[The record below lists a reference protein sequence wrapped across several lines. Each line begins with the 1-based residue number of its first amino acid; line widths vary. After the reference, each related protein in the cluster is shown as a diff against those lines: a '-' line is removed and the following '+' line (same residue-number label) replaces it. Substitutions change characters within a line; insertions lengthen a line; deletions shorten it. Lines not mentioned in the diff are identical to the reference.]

1 MHRNVATT
9 ATKAGG
15 TVSLM
20 RCFLVRLVDLALIV
34 IILAATPATASDPR
48 RSLQELR
55 HTRWTL
61 GDGAPASIQAITQDR
76 DGFLWLGTSTG
87 LYRFDG
93 LVFERILPVD
103 DVPRRSLQIT
113 ALLAAKN
120 GDIWVGYDVG
130 GIAVVRNGRLRS
142 ANPWTPDGGV
152 DAIVQGRD
160 GAIWVTA
167 DSRGEMLVS
176 RLKDG
181 RWMKIGPDQGFDT
194 GEMGSILAA
203 SDGSVYIAMPG
214 VHYRLRPGASR
225 FERLPSKGGPYASL
239 TESPDHKIWLAD
251 DTGLRRLDGG
261 GARISITSAN
271 TPFARRALR
280 SDRDGSLWLVAQ
292 DDGLTR
298 FRPVPDGLGFP
309 ERLTAEQG
317 LSSSLTLSM
326 FEDREGNIWVGTAS
340 GLDRFSA
347 TNIAQP
353 ALREGL
359 VTGFVRSRNG
369 DRLFVGGLSGIYRI
383 DAGRD
388 RPSLLFPKTS
398 VGVLCGDGQR
408 LLTFS
413 LEGHYRLDLTPAGSL
428 RKTTTVGDPLS
439 ISCVL
444 DDKGIF
450 WTGRDR
456 LYRLD
461 GARLVPAPGAAG
473 AKIGTLL
480 KLRLDRNGRLIYS
493 RPSTGF
499 RRYDGTSEQ
508 SIWPRDA
515 VTIGSI
521 STLAFSGDTILAGAA
536 GGVGRWDGRRFANL
550 RQRDYPFLA
559 DVAGILQTTDGS
571 TWMIGV
577 NGIVRVS
584 TAALNAA
591 FDRPGTALPFERF
604 GYYEGF
610 SARSYMNEANDIAQ
624 DASGR
629 IWFATNKGLAY
640 IDPARIAR
648 NTLPPGVVITS
659 LDAAGQRRTE
669 TARLIDL
676 PAGTDRL
683 QIDYTALSL
692 TDARAN
698 RFRYMLEGTDGG
710 WTDAGDR
717 RQALYTNL
725 GPGTY
730 RFRVIAAN
738 NDGVWNRQGAV
749 LRFRIAPR
757 FYQTI
762 WFAIA
767 CAVAAFALLWLL
779 YRRRVRLVAE
789 RTRARIEAQLS
800 ERERIARE
808 LHDTLLQGFQG
819 LMLRFQSVVEQL
831 VPGDRARD
839 ALETTLDHADDV
851 LLQGRERVR
860 ALREDMKPVL
870 LHPYLEALATRLMPT
885 TISWMIEESGRAKLV
900 CAPVADEISAIVA
913 EALNNAIRHSG
924 TKTIVIRVGHG
935 SDMLSVS
942 VKDFGTG
949 IPADTLKAGRREG
962 HYGLVGMR
970 ERAERLGGALNITS
984 SSPGSQ
990 VRLTTPARITYE

>member
-1 MHRNVATT
+1 
-9 ATKAGG
+9 
-15 TVSLM
+15 M
-20 RCFLVRLVDLALIV
+20 RRFLVRLFELALIAIALV
-34 IILAATPATASDPR
+34 ATPATASDPR

-76 DGFLWLGTSTG
+76 NGFLWLGTSTG

-93 LVFERILPVD
+93 LVFERILPD
-103 DVPRRSLQIT
+103 DDIPRSFQVT

-120 GDIWVGYDVG
+120 GDIWVGYDFG

-167 DSRGEMLVS
+167 DSRGEMLLS

-181 RWMKIGPDQGFDT
+181 RWSKIGPAQGFEPS
-194 GEMGSILAA
+194 EMGSILAA
-203 SDGSVYIAMPG
+203 SDDSIYIATPG
-214 VHYRLRPGASR
+214 VHYQLKPGANR
-225 FERLPSKGGPYASL
+225 FERLASKGGPYAAL
-239 TESPDHKIWLAD
+239 AERPDHRIWLAD
-251 DTGLRRLDGG
+251 DTGLRRLDGSG
-261 GARISITSAN
+261 SRIAITGAN
-271 TPFARRALR
+271 TPFARRAMR

-298 FRPVPDGLGFP
+298 FRPVQGGFGPP

-340 GLDRFSA
+340 GLDRFTA

-383 DAGRD
+383 DAGVD
-388 RPSLLFPKTS
+388 QPSLLFPKTS

-428 RKTTTVGDPLS
+428 RKATVVGDPLS

-450 WTGRDR
+450 WAGRDR

-461 GARLVPAPGAAG
+461 GAQLVPAPGEAG
-473 AKIGTLL
+473 AKVGTLL
-480 KLRLDRNGRLIYS
+480 KLRLDRGGRLIYS

-499 RRYDGTSEQ
+499 RRYDGALEQ
-508 SIWPRDA
+508 PIWPRDA
-515 VTIGSI
+515 VTIGAI
-521 STLAFSGDTILAGAA
+521 STLAFGGDTILAGAA

-559 DVAGILQTTDGS
+559 DVTGILQSADGS

-584 TAALNAA
+584 TAALTAA
-591 FDRPGTALPFERF
+591 FNRPGTALPFERF

-640 IDPARIAR
+640 IDPARITR

-659 LDAAGQRRTE
+659 LAAAGRRWTE
-669 TARLIDL
+669 MAQLIDL

-698 RFRYMLEGTDGG
+698 RFRYRLEGSDTG

-730 RFRVIAAN
+730 RFHVIAAN
-738 NDGVWNRQGAV
+738 NDGVWNREGAV
-749 LRFRIAPR
+749 VHFRIAPR

-762 WFAIA
+762 WFACV
-767 CAVAAFALLWLL
+767 CAVAAFGILWLL
-779 YRRRVRLVAE
+779 YRRRVRVVAE
-789 RTRARIEAQLS
+789 RTRARIEAQLA

-831 VPGDRARD
+831 TPGDRARD
-839 ALETTLDHADDV
+839 ALETTLEQADDV

-860 ALREDMKPVL
+860 ALRENMKPVL
-870 LHPYLEALATRLMPT
+870 LHPYLEALATRLVPT
-885 TISWMIEESGRAKLV
+885 TIGWTIEESGGAKPV
-900 CAPVADEISAIVA
+900 CAPVADEVSAIVA
-913 EALNNAIRHSG
+913 EALSNAIRHSG
-924 TKTIVIRVGHG
+924 TRTIAIRIGHG
-935 SDMLSVS
+935 SDKLSVS
-942 VKDFGTG
+942 VEDFGAG
-949 IPADTLKAGRREG
+949 IPADILKAGRREG

-970 ERAERLGGALNITS
+970 ERGERLGGTLSITS
-984 SSPGSQ
+984 SAGGSQ
-990 VRLTTPARITYE
+990 VKLTAPARIAYE